1 MSSEAKVGGQVNTVN
16 VLGVR
21 SETNIIIKMLAFV
34 QSPKILKIC
43 EIYSILRS
51 KNHHGFWELK

>member
-21 SETNIIIKMLAFV
+21 SETNIIKMLAFV
-34 QSPKILKIC
+34 SDPKL
-43 EIYSILRS
+43 LVQRH
-51 KNHHGFWELK
+51 KNHHGFWS

>member
-34 QSPKILKIC
+34 QVPKL
-43 EIYSILRS
+43 LVQRH
-51 KNHHGFWELK
+51 KNHHGFRS